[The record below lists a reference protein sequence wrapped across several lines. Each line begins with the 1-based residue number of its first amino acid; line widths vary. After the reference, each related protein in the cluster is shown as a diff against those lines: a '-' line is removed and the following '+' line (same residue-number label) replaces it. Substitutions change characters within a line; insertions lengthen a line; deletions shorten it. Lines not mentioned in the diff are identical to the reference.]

1 MKEEEEENKE
11 KRNLKLEKKKKEFE
25 VENRVK
31 YRCSELTS
39 SKRERMRRKK

>member
-11 KRNLKLEKKKKEFE
+11 KRNLKLEKKKEFE
-25 VENRVK
+25 VENRGK